1 MKDFLYKLLEYIIC
15 LKLTITPSIT
25 DIKAITDY
33 NFGIDRFMDKPPP
46 TVPMGSYINIIFP
59 SDYVLP
65 STTTCTATSWFVN
78 GLPLLPTLTCTI
90 NG

>member
-1 MKDFLYKLLEYIIC
+1 
-15 LKLTITPSIT
+15 
-25 DIKAITDY
+25 
-33 NFGIDRFMDKPPP
+33 MDKPPP